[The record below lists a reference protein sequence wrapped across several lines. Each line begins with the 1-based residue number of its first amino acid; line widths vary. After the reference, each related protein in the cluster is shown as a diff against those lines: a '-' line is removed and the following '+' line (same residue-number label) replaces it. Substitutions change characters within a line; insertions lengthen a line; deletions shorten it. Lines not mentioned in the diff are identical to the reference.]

1 MAASSSS
8 ASPARRAPG
17 QLGPTPFSQP
27 GQRTFAY
34 PYPVASPHHQGSTGQ
49 QYPFAPPSGSSL
61 STPSAPHGH
70 HLRNRVS
77 GSYPTPKGSAGATP
91 TGHLGGILPTPDP
104 TIASCIS
111 DEDVAIQLM
120 RLGDTSNLSHETRN
134 STSTLDDGLSGVAD
148 AASSNGAASESE
160 DESDGTEQPTLPV
173 APARAHIESSPIPI
187 PGSIKR
193 RHKHLDEILPSFD
206 STEPSGDESGRI
218 MGLHFDPT
226 EDRKDA
232 TFTPVADTKRK
243 DHFKDEVERVVKPK
257 TKSETKPRSHHA
269 KSKSNAPKKHKIK
282 ASAPAPAP
290 AIGGLPISPAS
301 MSNASR
307 KISGA
312 STMTFQHPLG
322 EDEEDLSSKPRC
334 QRCRKS
340 KKGCDRQR
348 PCQRCKDAGI
358 GVDGCVSE
366 DEGNGRKGRFGRH
379 MGVVVK
385 KDSKEVIAQE
395 MPVVDAASGAA
406 VVAAGSSVQDKS
418 KKRKR

>member
-1 MAASSSS
+1 M
-8 ASPARRAPG
+8 
-17 QLGPTPFSQP
+17 
-27 GQRTFAY
+27 
-34 PYPVASPHHQGSTGQ
+34 
-49 QYPFAPPSGSSL
+49 
-61 STPSAPHGH
+61 
-70 HLRNRVS
+70 
-77 GSYPTPKGSAGATP
+77 ATP

-120 RLGDTSNLSHETRN
+120 RLGDTSNISHGTRH
-134 STSTLDDGLSGVAD
+134 SASTLDDGLSGVAD
-148 AASSNGAASESE
+148 AASSTGATSDSE

-173 APARAHIESSPIPI
+173 GPSRARMESSPIPL
-187 PGSIKR
+187 PGSIQR

-218 MGLHFDPT
+218 MDSRRDPT
-226 EDRKDA
+226 EDWKDA
-232 TFTPVADTKRK
+232 TFKPAGETTTRMDGL
-243 DHFKDEVERVVKPK
+243 ERALKPQFTQLK
-257 TKSETKPRSHHA
+257 PEAKPRSHHA
-269 KSKSNAPKKHKIK
+269 KSKPSGPKKSK
-282 ASAPAPAP
+282 AKVPAPAVP
-290 AIGGLPISPAS
+290 TGGLPISPAS
-301 MSNASR
+301 LSNPSR
-307 KISGA
+307 KTSGA
-312 STMTFQHPLG
+312 STLNFHHPLG

-358 GVDGCVSE
+358 GIEGCVSE

-385 KDSKEVIAQE
+385 KDANEALSRGPSVIGSA
-395 MPVVDAASGAA
+395 PGSVVG
-406 VVAAGSSVQDKS
+406 AGSTVQEKS